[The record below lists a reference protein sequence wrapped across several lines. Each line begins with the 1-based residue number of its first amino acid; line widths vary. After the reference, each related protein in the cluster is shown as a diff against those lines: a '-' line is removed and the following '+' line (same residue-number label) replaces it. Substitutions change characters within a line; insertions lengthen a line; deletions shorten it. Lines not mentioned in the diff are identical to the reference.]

1 MRFITRSLKKRCDI
15 TVRTAKVAGIV
26 RSDANRRGMVDKKG
40 HRQTEVGLSVRQFR
54 WAVLGIVLL
63 TVVTRLPSLLHPQA
77 IDDEETYSVV
87 ANVIVDGGRPYV
99 DAVERKPPL
108 LFWTYAAVVEAAG
121 KYNWKALHAVALA
134 WTLGT
139 MAGLYMIGRR
149 LFDRRTGLIAA
160 LLYSV
165 FQPWWEFRNL
175 AFNGE
180 MLMNLPVVWAW
191 AIALRRSSSRLRPEL
206 FLAGL
211 LLGGGFLLK
220 QPAAIA
226 AVPLGIYLLL
236 PAYRRSRALTRR
248 ESVTQAALLTAG
260 FFATLGLVAL
270 VLHEQGILREAYFW
284 TITDHSIPHVFWTKG
299 VQHTLAF
306 IGMCLPLLIGA
317 VMVFLEKGRGFWSG
331 QHAERTALLGLV
343 AASVIGTAAGARFYP
358 HYYIQLIPSFALL
371 AAPFYAR
378 LWSGR
383 TPPGHWL
390 LRPIVTYAW
399 LVLTV
404 VGFSISHWLGL
415 ASERATS
422 ETGQYLLEHSAPND
436 RIFVWG
442 QAPRIYLESRRRP
455 ACRYVVTFPLTG
467 YVFGWSAKSISGIDT
482 RKWIVPGA
490 WTALEEDFAK
500 HPPAYVVDVQV
511 PEKNAH
517 YPVHDFPI
525 LAGLL
530 AARYRPAAR
539 TAEGV
544 IYRMDGSRG
553 ASEKSAGAE
562 TNRSE

>member
-1 MRFITRSLKKRCDI
+1 MGCVTRSLKKRCDI
-15 TVRTAKVAGIV
+15 TVRPAKVSGIA
-26 RSDANRRGMVDKKG
+26 RSDANRRGMVDKKR
-40 HRQTEVGLSVRQFR
+40 HIEVGLGVRQFR
-54 WAVLGIVLL
+54 WAVLGILLL

-139 MAGLYMIGRR
+139 MAGLYVIGRG
-149 LFDRRTGLIAA
+149 LFDRATGLIAA

-165 FQPWWEFRNL
+165 FQPWGELRDL

-180 MLMNLPVVWAW
+180 LLMNLPVVWAW
-191 AIALRRSSSRLRPEL
+191 AIGLRRSPSRLRPEL

-236 PAYRRSRALTRR
+236 PAYRRSRALTRW
-248 ESVTQAALLTAG
+248 ESVTQAALLTSG
-260 FFATLGLVAL
+260 FFAALGLVAL

-299 VQHTLAF
+299 VLHTLAF
-306 IGMCLPLLIGA
+306 IGICLPLLIGA
-317 VMVFLEKGRGFWSG
+317 VLAALEKGHGLWSG
-331 QHAERTALLGLV
+331 RHAERTALLGLV
-343 AASVIGTAAGARFYP
+343 AASVIGAAAGARFYF
-358 HYYIQLIPSFALL
+358 HYYIQLIPPLALL
-371 AAPFYAR
+371 AAPFYAG

-383 TPPGHWL
+383 KPASHWL
-390 LRPIVTYAW
+390 LRPAVTYTW
-399 LVLTV
+399 LALTV
-404 VGFSISHWLGL
+404 VGFSVSHWLGL
-415 ASERATS
+415 ASQRATS
-422 ETGQYLLEHSAPND
+422 ETGRYLLEHSAPND

-442 QAPRIYLESRRRP
+442 QAPRIYLEAQRRP

-467 YVFGWSAKSISGIDT
+467 YVFGWSAQSISGIDT

-511 PEKNAH
+511 PAKNAH
-517 YPVHDFPI
+517 YPVRDFPI

-530 AARYRPAAR
+530 AEGYHPVAR

-544 IYRMDGSRG
+544 IYRMNGTRG
-553 ASEKSAGAE
+553 ALEKSAGAE
-562 TNRSE
+562 SNLSE